1 MKQNYVLKLII
12 LIQTVVVITSFY
24 LVPISEDE
32 KERVLTKA
40 NQYIQQYLQEKVY
53 LHTDC
58 PSYWANEEIWY
69 KAYLKNTPIKNC
81 NLYVELLNSN
91 GKVIYKNIGW
101 AQDGFSYGNMH
112 LADTLSSGIYQLRAY
127 TSWMRNFDEEWF
139 FIKDLVIW
147 NLRDKSISTETE
159 ELKAR
164 KVDFQFLPEGG
175 TFLSGINNRVAFKVI
190 DKNGKGLDVEG
201 AILDEKGNE
210 IAKIKSGYKGMGSFE
225 LTPQAGMKY
234 TAEVLVAGNINMNIN
249 LPEATVSGVAMKIN
263 PEKTDRIQA
272 EINKSGLPSEGKYL
286 VVGQV
291 EGKVC
296 YQKEVL
302 VNSGKSVL
310 EISKNEFPT
319 GIVRLTLF
327 DIQMIPRCE
336 RLVFVN
342 HNDQIE
348 VKIEPEKTEYH
359 PREKVILDLFT
370 LDKDETPSLANL
382 SFSAYHTST
391 IHETETYP
399 ENIMTR
405 FLLSSE
411 LKGRV
416 EEPAYYFK
424 DDSISTIHAL
434 DNLML
439 THGYRYFRWKE
450 ITDNH
455 QPEIS
460 WQPDSS
466 IEIKGKVISFLT
478 NRPVPNSKV
487 TMMTLKSLLDVREQ
501 VADSAGNFVIPN
513 LYFYDTIQVSLQSR
527 NSNGKTTTEI
537 KLDESVASSPETNI
551 LPLTYQYSKENQSTT
566 VSYLSE
572 LTPELRN
579 KKWHLSDTI
588 LLGDINVVTRKKKE
602 YDGLARPYAEADYVI
617 DATLFEN
624 TQGNI
629 AQTLEMNSP
638 IFRMFMNRG
647 PRVFLD
653 GNPDV
658 NGSIGTMPAS
668 WIDKVEL
675 VRMAPIPGAGFEPAV
690 FFWTKRGAPNK
701 VPKFASGISTTKLVG
716 YSVIRNFYSPVY
728 DGSEDPENQKGDF
741 RSTLYWNPVIET
753 DEDGVSWV
761 SFYNSDQTGEVKV
774 VVEGVTKAG
783 KLCWGVYKYVVI
795 PE

>member
-1 MKQNYVLKLII
+1 MKKNHVLKFIL

-40 NQYIQQYLQEKVY
+40 NQYIHQYPQEKVY
-53 LHTDC
+53 LHTDR
-58 PSYWANEEIWY
+58 PLYWANEDIWY

-81 NLYVELLNSN
+81 NLYVELLNSK
-91 GKVIYKNIGW
+91 GKVIYKNTGW
-101 AQDGFSYGNMH
+101 VQDGFSYGNMH

-139 FIKDLVIW
+139 FRKDLVIW

-164 KVDFQFLPEGG
+164 KLDFQFLPEGG

-190 DKNGKGLDVEG
+190 DRNGKGLDVEG
-201 AILDEKGNE
+201 VILDEKGND

-263 PEKTDRIQA
+263 PEKTDRIQV
-272 EINKSGLPSEGKYL
+272 EINESGLPSEGKYL
-286 VVGQV
+286 IVGQV
-291 EGKVC
+291 EGKVS

-327 DIQMIPRCE
+327 DNQMIPRCE

-348 VKIEPEKTEYH
+348 VKIEPEETEYH
-359 PREKVILDLFT
+359 PREKVIIDLYT
-370 LDKDETPSLANL
+370 LEKDDKPVLANL
-382 SFSAYHTST
+382 SFSAYLTEIT
-391 IHETETYP
+391 PETEIYP

-416 EEPAYYFK
+416 EEPAFYFK
-424 DDSISTIHAL
+424 DDSLFTIIAL
-434 DNLML
+434 DNLLL
-439 THGYRYFRWKE
+439 THGYRYFGWEE

-455 QPEIS
+455 YQPEIS

-501 VADSAGNFVIPN
+501 EADSAGNFVIPN
-513 LYFYDTIQVSLQSR
+513 FYFYDTIQVSLQSR
-527 NSNGKTTTEI
+527 NPNGKTNTEI
-537 KLDESVASSPETNI
+537 KLDESVTSSPETNI

-566 VSYLSE
+566 VTYLSE

-602 YDGLARPYAEADYVI
+602 YDGYARPYLEADYVI
-617 DATLFEN
+617 DATLFEDTN
-624 TQGNI
+624 GNI
-629 AQTLEMNSP
+629 IETLEMNSP

-647 PRVFLD
+647 ARVFFD
-653 GNPDV
+653 GSSA
-658 NGSIGTMPAS
+658 NGSMPAS

-690 FFWTKRGAPNK
+690 FFWSKRGAPNK

-728 DGSEDPENQKGDF
+728 DGSEDTENQKGDF

-753 DEDGVSWV
+753 DGDGVGWV

-774 VVEGVTKAG
+774 IVEGVTKTG
-783 KLCWGVYKYVVI
+783 KLCRGVYKYVVI

>member
-1 MKQNYVLKLII
+1 M
-12 LIQTVVVITSFY
+12 
-24 LVPISEDE
+24 
-32 KERVLTKA
+32 
-40 NQYIQQYLQEKVY
+40 
-53 LHTDC
+53 
-58 PSYWANEEIWY
+58 
-69 KAYLKNTPIKNC
+69 
-81 NLYVELLNSN
+81 
-91 GKVIYKNIGW
+91 
-101 AQDGFSYGNMH
+101 
-112 LADTLSSGIYQLRAY
+112 
-127 TSWMRNFDEEWF
+127 
-139 FIKDLVIW
+139 
-147 NLRDKSISTETE
+147 
-159 ELKAR
+159 
-164 KVDFQFLPEGG
+164 PESG
-175 TFLSGINNRVAFKVI
+175 TFLSGINSRVAFKVI

-201 AILDEKGNE
+201 VILDEKGNE

-234 TAEVLVAGNINMNIN
+234 TAEVLVAGNINMNFN
-249 LPEATVSGVAMKIN
+249 LPETTVSGVAMKIN
-263 PEKTDRIQA
+263 PEKTDRIQV
-272 EINKSGLPSEGKYL
+272 EINESGLPSEGKYL

-291 EGKVC
+291 EGKVS

-327 DIQMIPRCE
+327 DNQMIPRCE

-342 HNDQIE
+342 HNDQTE
-348 VKIEPEKTEYH
+348 VKIEPEETEYH
-359 PREKVILDLFT
+359 PREKVIIDLFT
-370 LDKDETPSLANL
+370 LDKEETPVLANL
-382 SFSAYHTST
+382 SFSAYYSETT
-391 IHETETYP
+391 PETEIYP

-416 EEPAYYFK
+416 EEPAFYFK
-424 DDSISTIHAL
+424 DDSLFTIIAL
-434 DNLML
+434 DNLLL
-439 THGYRYFRWKE
+439 THGYRYFGWEE
-450 ITDNH
+450 ITDIR

-487 TMMTLKSLLDVREQ
+487 IMMTVKSLLDVREQ

-513 LYFYDTIQVSLQSR
+513 FYFYDTIQVSLQSR
-527 NSNGKTTTEI
+527 NPNGKTTTEI
-537 KLDESVASSPETNI
+537 KLDESLTSSPETNI
-551 LPLTYQYSKENQSTT
+551 LPLIYQYSKENQSTT
-566 VSYLSE
+566 VTYLSE
-572 LTPELRN
+572 LTSELRN

-602 YDGLARPYAEADYVI
+602 YDGYARPYLEADYVI
-617 DATLFEN
+617 DATLFEDTN
-624 TQGNI
+624 GNI
-629 AQTLEMNSP
+629 IETLEMNSP

-647 PRVFLD
+647 ARVFFD
-653 GNPDV
+653 GSSA
-658 NGSIGTMPAS
+658 NGSMPAS

-690 FFWTKRGAPNK
+690 FFWSKRGAPNK

-716 YSVIRNFYSPVY
+716 YSVIRNFYSLVY
-728 DGSEDPENQKGDF
+728 DGSEDIENLKGDF

-761 SFYNSDQTGEVKV
+761 SFYNSNQTGEVKV
-774 VVEGVTKAG
+774 VVEGVTKNG
-783 KLCWGVYKYVVI
+783 KLCRGVYKYVVI
-795 PE
+795 PEKAGE

>member
-1 MKQNYVLKLII
+1 MKKNHVLKFIL

-24 LVPISEDE
+24 LVPFSEDE

-40 NQYIQQYLQEKVY
+40 NQYIHQYPQEKVY
-53 LHTDC
+53 LHTDR
-58 PSYWANEEIWY
+58 PLYWANEDIWY

-81 NLYVELLNSN
+81 NLYVELLNSK
-91 GKVIYKNIGW
+91 GKVIYKNTGW
-101 AQDGFSYGNMH
+101 VQDGFSYGNMH

-139 FIKDLVIW
+139 FRKDLVIW
-147 NLRDKSISTETE
+147 NLRDKSISSETE

-164 KVDFQFLPEGG
+164 KVNFQFMPEGG
-175 TFLSGINNRVAFKVI
+175 TFLSGINNRVAFKVN
-190 DKNGKGLDVEG
+190 DRNGKGLDVEG
-201 AILDEKGNE
+201 VILDEKGNE

-263 PEKTDRIQA
+263 PEKTDRIQV
-272 EINKSGLPSEGKYL
+272 EINESGLPSEGKYL

-291 EGKVC
+291 EGKVS

-327 DIQMIPRCE
+327 DNQMIPRCE

-348 VKIEPEKTEYH
+348 VKIEPEETEYH
-359 PREKVILDLFT
+359 PREKVIIDLYT
-370 LDKDETPSLANL
+370 LEKDDKPVLANL
-382 SFSAYHTST
+382 SFSAYLTEIT
-391 IHETETYP
+391 PETEIYP

-416 EEPAYYFK
+416 EEPAFYFK
-424 DDSISTIHAL
+424 DDSLFTIIAL
-434 DNLML
+434 DNLLL
-439 THGYRYFRWKE
+439 THGYRYFGWEE

-455 QPEIS
+455 YQPEIS

-487 TMMTLKSLLDVREQ
+487 IMMTVKSLLDVREQ
-501 VADSAGNFVIPN
+501 EADSAGNFVIPN
-513 LYFYDTIQVSLQSR
+513 FYFYDTIQVSLQSR
-527 NSNGKTTTEI
+527 NPNGKTNTEI
-537 KLDESVASSPETNI
+537 KLDESVTSSPETNI

-566 VSYLSE
+566 VTYLSE

-602 YDGLARPYAEADYVI
+602 YDGYARPYLEADYVI
-617 DATLFEN
+617 DATLFEDTN
-624 TQGNI
+624 GNI
-629 AQTLEMNSP
+629 IETLEMNSP

-647 PRVFLD
+647 ARVFFD
-653 GNPDV
+653 GSSA
-658 NGSIGTMPAS
+658 NGSMPAS

-690 FFWTKRGAPNK
+690 FFWSKRGAPNK

-728 DGSEDPENQKGDF
+728 DGSEDTENQKGDF

-753 DEDGVSWV
+753 DEDGVGWV

-774 VVEGVTKAG
+774 VVEGVTKTG
-783 KLCWGVYKYVVI
+783 KLCRGVYKYVVI